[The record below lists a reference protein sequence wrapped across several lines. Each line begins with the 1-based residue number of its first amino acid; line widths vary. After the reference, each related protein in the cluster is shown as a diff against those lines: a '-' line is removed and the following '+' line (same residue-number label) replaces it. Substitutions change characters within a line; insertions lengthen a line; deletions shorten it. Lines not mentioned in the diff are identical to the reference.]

1 MLNIT
6 SLIHLVTGNFIYCPC
21 ERRLKIQPLFISH
34 GSLPSYASSVCPENS
49 GENDIIRINYVF
61 IEKRHL
67 IDIGVKLFDSCK
79 VFHSIMVIE
88 SINLSFINRDVYLFV
103 GVLAKIFE

>member
-1 MLNIT
+1 MLNIMN
-6 SLIHLVTGNFIYCPC
+6 LIHLVTGKFSYCAC
-21 ERRLKIQPLFISH
+21 ERTLKIQPLFISL

-49 GENDIIRINYVF
+49 GENDIIRTNYVF
-61 IEKRHL
+61 IENRHL

-88 SINLSFINRDVYLFV
+88 SINLSFIDRGMLYIL
-103 GVLAKIFE
+103 